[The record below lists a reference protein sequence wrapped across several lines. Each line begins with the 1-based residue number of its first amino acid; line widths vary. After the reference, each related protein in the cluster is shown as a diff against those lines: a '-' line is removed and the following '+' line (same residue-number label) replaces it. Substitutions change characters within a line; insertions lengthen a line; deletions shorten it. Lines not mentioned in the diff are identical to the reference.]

1 MNSHKKHLEYIKTKV
16 PLPDDNAA
24 SNLSISQK
32 LMLLLILLVL
42 LLAFQSQKEFI
53 HFYRLFYYVTTVL
66 YLVICT
72 HKLILIIAGNLKKT
86 EIKVSD
92 IELSNTKTWPLYTIL
107 LPVYKETAIFSQ
119 LYKAIENIDYPR
131 KKLDILLLIEEDDN
145 EFKDFLK
152 GENLPEWWRIIEI
165 PDFKPKTKG
174 KALNYGL
181 LKASGEYLVIYD
193 AEDIPEKNQLKK
205 AALAFR
211 KIPGNVAC
219 LQSKL
224 NYYNPYQNII
234 TKWFTAEYSSWFDL
248 YLPGIDAIK
257 APMPLGGTSNHF
269 KTEKLLELK
278 GWDPFNVTED
288 CDLGIRIFKAGYTTR
303 VLDTTTWEEA
313 NSELG
318 NWLKQRSR
326 WVKGY
331 IQTYFVNMR
340 NPLKLIK
347 KIGIVN
353 FFHFNVIVGGNFFVL
368 CFNPVAWLMIIIWLL
383 RHDKFMVSDKFLLF
397 STLVLLAGNFFFIL
411 VNVWGVIKRKWY
423 KLAFIALLSPIYW
436 FLMSMGAWKGFSQ
449 YIRRPH
455 FWEKTE
461 HALFKNYHSQNP

>member
-1 MNSHKKHLEYIKTKV
+1 MSKNKKNIEYIKEKI
-16 PLPDDNAA
+16 PLPDENAE
-24 SNLSISQK
+24 SNLSFIQK
-32 LMLLLILLVL
+32 LMFLLILL
-42 LLAFQSQKEFI
+42 I
-53 HFYRLFYYVTTVL
+53 LFYIIYKQGEITTLGHCFYYIITIL
-66 YLVICT
+66 YLIICT
-72 HKLILIIAGNLKKT
+72 HKLILVIAGSLKKS
-86 EIKVSD
+86 EIKITD
-92 IELSNTKTWPLYTIL
+92 IEISSTKNWPMYTIL

-119 LYKAIENIDYPR
+119 LYQAIENLDYPR
-131 KKLDILLLIEEDDN
+131 EKIEVLLLVEEDDD
-145 EFKDFLK
+145 EFKQLLVGQK
-152 GENLPEWWRIIEI
+152 LPEWWKVIFI

-181 LKASGEYLVIYD
+181 LKASGKYLVIYD

-205 AALAFR
+205 SAIAFEQM
-211 KIPGNVAC
+211 PDTVVC

-224 NYYNPYQNII
+224 NYYNPYQNIL

-269 KTEKLLELK
+269 RTEKLLELK

-288 CDLGIRIFKAGYTTR
+288 CDLGIRIFKSRYSTR

-313 NSELG
+313 NSVLA

-340 NPLKLIK
+340 RPVNFIK
-347 KIGIVN
+347 NTGIIN
-353 FFHFNVIVGGNFFVL
+353 FFHFNIIVGGNFFVL
-368 CFNPVAWLMIIIWLL
+368 CFNPIAWLMIIVWFLTP
-383 RHDKFMVSDKFLLF
+383 DKFLMPDRFLLV
-397 STLVLLAGNFFFIL
+397 STLVLLAGNLFFVLI
-411 VNVWGVIKRKWY
+411 NVWGVLKRKWY
-423 KLAFIALLSPIYW
+423 KLVFISLLSPAYW
-436 FLMSMGAWKGFSQ
+436 FLMSMGAWKGFFQ
-449 YIRRPH
+449 YLRNPH

-461 HALFKNYHSQNP
+461 HALFKNYYSQNS